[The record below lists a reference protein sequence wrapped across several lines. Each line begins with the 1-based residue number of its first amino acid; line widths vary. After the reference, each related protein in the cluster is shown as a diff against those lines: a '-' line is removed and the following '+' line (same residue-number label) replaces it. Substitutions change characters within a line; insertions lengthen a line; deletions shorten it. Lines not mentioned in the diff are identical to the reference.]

1 MLIIPKKRNLP
12 LEVID
17 TIPKS
22 WKTIDKRL
30 TSGQTHLNF
39 KMAQLAPEVL
49 SVCRNNYQKGNLA
62 P

>member
-22 WKTIDKRL
+22 WKNNR
-30 TSGQTHLNF
+30 QALNIRANASKF
-39 KMAQLAPEVL
+39 
-49 SVCRNNYQKGNLA
+49 
-62 P
+62 